1 LQGHEEHPIVD
12 PDRIEQQL
20 LGRTAAFRWIA
31 SRLRQLTDLDLEHR
45 TWQAGAK
52 RKPSTKFHGSNPCTK
67 ALRWCQEQQAPDEK
81 GFWGRDAQT
90 SVIDDVVIWGIG
102 EADLA
107 VKEHGNHEKMHEMN
121 LLHSS

>member
-1 LQGHEEHPIVD
+1 VAGWGEEEAIYEIPWFQSVYQGPEMVP
-12 PDRIEQQL
+12 
-20 LGRTAAFRWIA
+20 RT
-31 SRLRQLTDLDLEHR
+31 T
-45 TWQAGAK
+45 T
-52 RKPSTKFHGSNPCTK
+52 
-67 ALRWCQEQQAPDEK
+67 PDEK